1 MILWYNIAYIW
12 MYCTTR
18 CSFYGTYKLVKGKLE
33 DNKKSI

>member
-18 CSFYGTYKLVKGKLE
+18 CTFYGTYKLVMA
-33 DNKKSI
+33 NKTIVTIL